1 MTSKFKAIVI
11 NQSGDQFS
19 REIKTLDRSFFKN
32 GNVLVQIDYSGLNY
46 KDALILKNGGKLV
59 KEYPHIPGIDFSG
72 KVIESDS
79 IDFKAGDEV
88 VLTGCRVGEIY
99 PGGYSQL
106 VKVKSELLIK
116 KPKSISN
123 KNAMI
128 LGTAGFTSLLCAF
141 AIKAREEL
149 LLGEKVNEVLV
160 TGATGGVGSI
170 AVMVLSK
177 FGYNVTAATGKK
189 DKSNYLKKLGAK
201 NIIDRKDLEGEPR
214 ILGKGLWDGVVDTVG
229 GVILANAISQTR
241 PNGIVA
247 ACGNAANIKL
257 NTTVMPFIIRGVKL
271 WGIDSVMVSKKRR
284 EFVWSQVADLI
295 DFKFL
300 EKHIKTVSL
309 EELLNIFPN
318 ILKGEISGRVLVDL
332 NK

>member
-1 MTSKFKAIVI
+1 MSEKFKAIVI
-11 NQSGDQFS
+11 NQSGEKFS
-19 REIKTLDRSFFKN
+19 REIKTLDKSFFKS
-32 GNVLVQIDYSGLNY
+32 GNVLVKVDYSGLNY

-72 KVIESDS
+72 KVIESDTP
-79 IDFKAGDEV
+79 DFKSGDDV

-106 VKVKSELLIK
+106 VKVKSELLVK
-116 KPKSISN
+116 KPESISN

-149 LLGEKVNEVLV
+149 LLGEKVNDVLV

-170 AVMVLSK
+170 AVMILSK
-177 FGYNVTAATGKK
+177 FGYNVTAVTGKK
-189 DKSNYLKKLGAK
+189 NKSDYLKELGAK
-201 NIIDRKDLEGEPR
+201 NIIDRKELEGEPR
-214 ILGKGLWDGVVDTVG
+214 ILGKGLWDGAVDTVG
-229 GVILANAISQTR
+229 GVILSNVISQIK
-241 PNGIVA
+241 PNGIIA

-271 WGIDSVMVSKKRR
+271 WGIDSVMISKKRR

-300 EKHIKTVSL
+300 EKHTKTVNL

-318 ILKGEISGRVLVDL
+318 ILKGEIAGRVLVDL